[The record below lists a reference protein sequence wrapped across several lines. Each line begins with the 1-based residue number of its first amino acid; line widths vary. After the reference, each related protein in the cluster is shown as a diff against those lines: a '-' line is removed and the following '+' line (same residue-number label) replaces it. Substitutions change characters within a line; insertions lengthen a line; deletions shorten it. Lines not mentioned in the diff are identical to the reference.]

1 MNTPETLWRWS
12 AVDIAAAVRSRD
24 ISCREATASVLARIA
39 QLNPRINALAEVLA
53 EQALASADAAD
64 QQVMS
69 GAPLGPLHGV
79 PVTIKINVDQAGH
92 ATTNGVIPLKDN
104 IAREDAPVVAHW
116 RNAGAIIVG
125 RSNTATYSSRWFTD
139 NGLHGRTLNPW
150 DADITPGGSSGGA
163 AAAVAC
169 GMGAL
174 AHGNDIGGSIRYPA
188 YACGVPGLRPTIG
201 RVPAYNPSASAERG
215 ITPQLMSVQGAM
227 ARSMADLRLGYH
239 AMARPDPRDPA
250 WVPAPLELPPPA
262 GPIRVALF
270 KHCPGIPIDP
280 AVGQAL
286 DSAAQW
292 LQQAGYAVEEAALPD
307 FLEAAALWRTLIT
320 DDSRRNIIAGVEHHG
335 DEAMRRSQR
344 IEEIVAA
351 GLRHAVDHVALAAAP
366 GTGAQLVGLPAR
378 LPAGADAGVVAAPV
392 RARRRPRLA
401 GTDACAARRPEPAAR
416 HGHARHAGP
425 LGTHR
430 HGRWHPRRRAT
441 DGVALQGR
449 PAAASRPGHRRR
461 SALHPIHRPVIPR
474 RQTRSNA

>member
-53 EQALASADAAD
+53 EEALGSADAAD
-64 QQVMS
+64 QLVAS
-69 GAPLGPLHGV
+69 GAQLGPLHGV

-116 RNAGAIIVG
+116 RHAGAIIIG

-188 YACGVPGLRPTIG
+188 YACGVPGLRPTVG
-201 RVPAYNPSASAERG
+201 RVPAYNPSASAERS

-239 AMARPDPRDPA
+239 AMARYDARDPA

-280 AVGQAL
+280 AVSQAL

-335 DEAMRRSQR
+335 DDAMRRSQR
-344 IEEIVAA
+344 NMIEGMAPTSRD
-351 GLRHAVDHVALAAAP
+351 GFLDALA
-366 GTGAQLVGLPAR
+366 
-378 LPAGADAGVVAAPV
+378 
-392 RARRRPRLA
+392 
-401 GTDACAARRPEPAAR
+401 
-416 HGHARHAGP
+416 
-425 LGTHR
+425 
-430 HGRWHPRRRAT
+430 
-441 DGVALQGR
+441 
-449 PAAASRPGHRRR
+449 
-461 SALHPIHRPVIPR
+461 R
-474 RQTRSNA
+474 RQTLARNWSVFLHDYPLVLMPVSWQRPCAQDADIGTLEQTHALLDAQSPLLATAMLGMPGLSVPTGMAGGIPVGVQLMAWRFREDLLLQAGQVIEDAAHFTPFTAR

>member
-344 IEEIVAA
+344 NMIDGMAQTSRD
-351 GLRHAVDHVALAAAP
+351 GFLDALARRQALARNWSVFLHGYPLVLMPVSWQRPCAQDADLGSLEQMHALLDAQSPLLATAMLGMP
-366 GTGAQLVGLPAR
+366 GLSVPTGMAGGIPVGVQLMAWRFREDL
-378 LPAGADAGVVAAPV
+378 LLQAGQVIED
-392 RARRRPRLA
+392 
-401 GTDACAARRPEPAAR
+401 AARFTPF
-416 HGHARHAGP
+416 
-425 LGTHR
+425 T
-430 HGRWHPRRRAT
+430 
-441 DGVALQGR
+441 AL
-449 PAAASRPGHRRR
+449 
-461 SALHPIHRPVIPR
+461 
-474 RQTRSNA
+474 

>member
-53 EQALASADAAD
+53 EEALASADAAD
-64 QQVMS
+64 QLVAS
-69 GAPLGPLHGV
+69 GAQLGPLHGV

-92 ATTNGVIPLKDN
+92 ATTNGVIPQKDN

-116 RNAGAIIVG
+116 RHAGAIIVG

-188 YACGVPGLRPTIG
+188 YACGVPGLRPTVG
-201 RVPAYNPSASAERG
+201 RVPAYNPSASAERS

-239 AMARPDPRDPA
+239 AMARYDARDPA
-250 WVPAPLELPPPA
+250 WVPAPLELPPPV

-280 AVGQAL
+280 AVSQAL

-307 FLEAAALWRTLIT
+307 FLEAAVLWRTLIT

-344 IEEIVAA
+344 NMIEGMAQTSRD
-351 GLRHAVDHVALAAAP
+351 GFLDALA
-366 GTGAQLVGLPAR
+366 
-378 LPAGADAGVVAAPV
+378 
-392 RARRRPRLA
+392 
-401 GTDACAARRPEPAAR
+401 
-416 HGHARHAGP
+416 
-425 LGTHR
+425 
-430 HGRWHPRRRAT
+430 
-441 DGVALQGR
+441 
-449 PAAASRPGHRRR
+449 
-461 SALHPIHRPVIPR
+461 R
-474 RQTRSNA
+474 RQTLARNWSVFLHDYPLVLMPVSWQRPCAQDADIGTLEQTHALLDAQSPLLATAMLGMPGLSVPTGMAGGIPVGVQLMAWRFREDLLLQAGQVIEDAAHFTPFTAR

>member
-12 AVDIAAAVRSRD
+12 AVDIAAAVRRRD
-24 ISCREATASVLARIA
+24 ISCREATASALARIE

-53 EQALASADAAD
+53 RQALASADAAD
-64 QQVMS
+64 QQVAS
-69 GAPLGPLHGV
+69 GAQLGPLHGV

-92 ATTNGVIPLKDN
+92 ATTNGVIPLKSN
-104 IAREDAPVVAHW
+104 IAHEDAPVVAHW

-150 DADITPGGSSGGA
+150 DPDITPGGSSGGA

-188 YACGVPGLRPTIG
+188 YACGVPGLRPTVG
-201 RVPAYNPSASAERG
+201 RVPAYNPSASAERS

-227 ARSMADLRLGYH
+227 ARSMADLRLGYE
-239 AMARPDPRDPA
+239 AMARYDARDPA

-280 AVGQAL
+280 AVSHAL
-286 DSAAQW
+286 DSAAHW
-292 LQQAGYAVEEAALPD
+292 LQQAGYTVEEAALPD
-307 FLEAAALWRTLIT
+307 FFEAAALWRTLIT
-320 DDSRRNIIAGVEHHG
+320 DDSRRNIIAGVDQHG

-344 IEEIVAA
+344 NMIEGMAQTSRD
-351 GLRHAVDHVALAAAP
+351 GFLDALA
-366 GTGAQLVGLPAR
+366 
-378 LPAGADAGVVAAPV
+378 
-392 RARRRPRLA
+392 
-401 GTDACAARRPEPAAR
+401 
-416 HGHARHAGP
+416 
-425 LGTHR
+425 
-430 HGRWHPRRRAT
+430 
-441 DGVALQGR
+441 
-449 PAAASRPGHRRR
+449 
-461 SALHPIHRPVIPR
+461 R
-474 RQTRSNA
+474 RQTLARNWSVFLDSYPLVLMPVSWQRPCAQDADIGTLEQTHALLDAQSPLLATAMLGMPGLSVPTGMAGAIPVGVQLMAWRFREDLLLRAGQVIEDAARFTPFTAR

>member
-12 AVDIAAAVRSRD
+12 AVDIAAAVRRRD
-24 ISCREATASVLARIA
+24 ISCREATASALARIE

-53 EQALASADAAD
+53 GQALASADAAD
-64 QQVMS
+64 RLVAS
-69 GAPLGPLHGV
+69 GAQLGPLHGV

-150 DADITPGGSSGGA
+150 DPDITPGGSSGGA

-188 YACGVPGLRPTIG
+188 YACGVPGLRPTVG

-239 AMARPDPRDPA
+239 AMARYDARDPA
-250 WVPAPLELPPPA
+250 WVPAPLALPPPA

-270 KHCPGIPIDP
+270 KHCPGIPVDA
-280 AVGQAL
+280 AVSHAL

-320 DDSRRNIIAGVEHHG
+320 DDSRRNIIAGVEQHG

-344 IEEIVAA
+344 NMIEGMAETSRD
-351 GLRHAVDHVALAAAP
+351 GFLDALARRQALARNWSVFLHHYP
-366 GTGAQLVGLPAR
+366 LVLMPVSWQRPCAQD
-378 LPAGADAGVVAAPV
+378 ADAGTLEQTHALLDAQSPLLATAMLGMPGLSVPTGMAGAIPVGVQLMAWRFREDLLLQAGQHIEDAAHFTPFT
-392 RARRRPRLA
+392 AR
-401 GTDACAARRPEPAAR
+401 
-416 HGHARHAGP
+416 
-425 LGTHR
+425 
-430 HGRWHPRRRAT
+430 
-441 DGVALQGR
+441 
-449 PAAASRPGHRRR
+449 
-461 SALHPIHRPVIPR
+461 
-474 RQTRSNA
+474 

>member
-1 MNTPETLWRWS
+1 MNTPQALWRWS

-24 ISCREATASVLARIA
+24 ISCREATASVLARIE

-53 EQALASADAAD
+53 DEALASADAAD
-64 QQVMS
+64 QLVAS
-69 GAPLGPLHGV
+69 GARLGPLHGV

-227 ARSMADLRLGYH
+227 ARSIADLRLGYH
-239 AMARPDPRDPA
+239 AMARYDARDPA
-250 WVPAPLELPPPA
+250 WVPAPLEFPPPA

-270 KHCPGIPIDP
+270 RHCPGIPTDP
-280 AVGQAL
+280 AVSQAL

-292 LQQAGYAVEEAALPD
+292 LQQAGYAVEEATLPD
-307 FLEAAALWRTLIT
+307 FVEAAALWRTLIT

-344 IEEIVAA
+344 NMIDGMAETSRD
-351 GLRHAVDHVALAAAP
+351 GFLDALA
-366 GTGAQLVGLPAR
+366 
-378 LPAGADAGVVAAPV
+378 
-392 RARRRPRLA
+392 
-401 GTDACAARRPEPAAR
+401 
-416 HGHARHAGP
+416 
-425 LGTHR
+425 
-430 HGRWHPRRRAT
+430 
-441 DGVALQGR
+441 
-449 PAAASRPGHRRR
+449 
-461 SALHPIHRPVIPR
+461 R
-474 RQTRSNA
+474 RQTLARNWSVFLQDYPLVLMPVSWQRPCAQDADIGTLEQTHALLDAQSPLLATAMLGMPGLSVPTGMAGGVPVGVQLMAWRFREDLLLQAGQTIEDAAHFIPFATL